1 MDLLGGTVGKNPPA
15 NARDTGSIPG
25 PGRLHTSQG
34 NKACEPQLL
43 TEPVLQSPAA
53 KTTESLCYN
62 SEVYSPQS
70 QKVTAIEAHGPR
82 ACAP

>member
-43 TEPVLQSPAA
+43 TEPVL
-53 KTTESLCYN
+53 
-62 SEVYSPQS
+62 
-70 QKVTAIEAHGPR
+70 
-82 ACAP
+82 